1 MNTTVS
7 NKPYN
12 EMPGGLMTT
21 RELASFLKFS
31 ERHIHN
37 MVRSRRIP
45 RLKLGSA
52 VRFDPVAVMKA
63 LKNFE
68 EAEL

>member
-1 MNTTVS
+1 MKS
-7 NKPYN
+7 NAYNKHYN

-21 RELASFLKFS
+21 RELASLLKFS